1 MLPNYISSF
10 HFLSGTPRI
19 KRYSLIMKVVTLILR
34 PSKNISTPTKRNIF
48 HKMFR
53 FHWSAFYCWTHLR
66 LPKLTTQTSTF
77 CAQGGKINKT
87 RTTNFLHWWVV
98 DERENTKL
106 QKHLKYKLTFCSTK
120 TVWTI
125 TLKKE
130 IQLSEFEAWIRGTG
144 ECTAIAAGA
153 EGVGEFWQTC
163 FLFGFSLIWFCTI
176 CQSLF
181 DQLEISIK
189 LTGSWSLERSHD
201 GQTFGHSGQPISG
214 LSKQFSV
221 IS

>member
-1 MLPNYISSF
+1 
-10 HFLSGTPRI
+10 
-19 KRYSLIMKVVTLILR
+19 MKVVTLILR
-34 PSKNISTPTKRNIF
+34 PSKNISTPTKRKIF

-87 RTTNFLHWWVV
+87 RQTNFLHWWVA

-106 QKHLKYKLTFCSTK
+106 QKHLKYKLSQLFWVAWSNNIVQTTQ
-120 TVWTI
+120 
-125 TLKKE
+125 KKE
-130 IQLSEFEAWIRGTG
+130 KQLSKFEAWNRGAG

-201 GQTFGHSGQPISG
+201 GQAFGHTGQPISG
-214 LSKQFSV
+214 LSKQFSI